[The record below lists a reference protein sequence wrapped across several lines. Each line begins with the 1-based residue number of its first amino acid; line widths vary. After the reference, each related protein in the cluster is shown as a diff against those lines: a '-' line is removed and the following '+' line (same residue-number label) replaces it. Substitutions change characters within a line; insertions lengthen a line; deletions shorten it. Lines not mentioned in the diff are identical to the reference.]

1 MLPVALVI
9 SFATSIVEQLGNVK
23 IIIIKKNIR
32 IALLIKNNYNII
44 INMLTLIKSPFIE
57 YKLTILR
64 NKKTSNSLF
73 RQTMNEISYLIAA
86 EVLKNLK
93 YKKIL
98 IQSPIAKTTGL
109 NLADSVIIVPIL
121 RAGLGLI
128 EGFVKFLPDVEKGHI
143 GLYRDEQTYQPVEY
157 LCKLPKVKN
166 KKIIVLD
173 PMLATGNSSSAAI
186 ELIKEKGVRIKD
198 IKFVSLLAAPEGV
211 KNLSKKQK
219 GLHIFTCSL
228 DKSLNKNKYI
238 VPGLGDAGDRYM
250 GT

>member
-1 MLPVALVI
+1 MI
-9 SFATSIVEQLGNVK
+9 
-23 IIIIKKNIR
+23 
-32 IALLIKNNYNII
+32 
-44 INMLTLIKSPFIE
+44 TLIKSPFIE

-73 RQTMNEISYLIAA
+73 RQTMNEISYLIASD
-86 EVLKNLK
+86 VLKHLK
-93 YKKIL
+93 YSKISVQTPL
-98 IQSPIAKTTGL
+98 VKTLGLTIKSPP
-109 NLADSVIIVPIL
+109 IIVPIL

-166 KKIIVLD
+166 KTILVLD

-186 ELIKEKGVRIKD
+186 DLIKAKGVKLRD
-198 IKFVSLLAAPEGV
+198 IKLVSLLATPEGI
-211 KNLSKKQK
+211 KNLGKKQK

-228 DKSLNKNKYI
+228 DKGLNKKKFI
-238 VPGLGDAGDRYM
+238 LPGLGDAGDRYM

>member
-1 MLPVALVI
+1 
-9 SFATSIVEQLGNVK
+9 
-23 IIIIKKNIR
+23 
-32 IALLIKNNYNII
+32 
-44 INMLTLIKSPFIE
+44 MLTLIKSSFIE

-64 NKKTSNSLF
+64 NKRTSNSLF

-86 EVLKNLK
+86 DVLQYLNF
-93 YKKIL
+93 KKISVQTPL
-98 IQSPIAKTTGL
+98 TKSSGL
-109 NLADSVIIVPIL
+109 VLNSSLVIVPIL

-166 KKIIVLD
+166 KIILVLD

-186 ELIKEKGVRIKD
+186 NLIKDKGVKIKD
-198 IKFVSLLAAPEGV
+198 IKLVSLLAAPEGI
-211 KNLSKKQK
+211 KNLTKKQK

-228 DKSLNKNKYI
+228 DKSLDKNKFI